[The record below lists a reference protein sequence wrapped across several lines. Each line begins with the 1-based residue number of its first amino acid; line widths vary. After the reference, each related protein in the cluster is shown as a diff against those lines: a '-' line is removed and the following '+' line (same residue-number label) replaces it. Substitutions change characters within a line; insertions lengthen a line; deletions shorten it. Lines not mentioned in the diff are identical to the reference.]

1 MKPFLIQVSFFCCFL
16 FTLPYCTHL
25 KKPAPISVYRACS
38 PQQILSVIR
47 EEGIPSG
54 LKGIAR
60 IKVESPDEKF
70 SMKELVI
77 AKRPD
82 CLRLE
87 TLSPLG
93 HPEFFAVTD
102 GKELFL
108 FSPSEN
114 KFYHGMASPEN
125 ISVFIPLNLRLEEI
139 VSILL
144 GKVSLIDYDTDQAEC
159 QVEGDFYVLRLFTKD
174 GRLKQV
180 LKISLSGQK
189 VVESKTY
196 EREEGLILA
205 VKYGHYESMEGELF
219 PKDISISMPHDKTKV
234 NVRYKKIEFFSEINS
249 TEFRLIPPQGVE
261 VIILE

>member
-1 MKPFLIQVSFFCCFL
+1 MKQFLVRLAILCCFI

-25 KKPAPISVYRACS
+25 KRPAPISVYQTCF
-38 PQQILSVIR
+38 PHQILSMIK
-47 EEGIPSG
+47 ENDTPAG

-60 IKVESPDEKF
+60 FKVESQDEKF
-70 SMKELVI
+70 SVKELVI
-77 AKRPD
+77 AKQPG

-87 TLSPLG
+87 TLNPLG
-93 HPEFFAVTD
+93 QPGFFAVTD

-125 ISVFIPLNLRLEEI
+125 MSVLIPLNLRLEEI

-159 QVEGDFYVLRLFTKD
+159 QAEGDFYVLRLFTKD

-196 EREEGLILA
+196 EEEALILA

-234 NVRYKKIEFFSEINS
+234 NVRYNKIEFFSEINS
-249 TEFRLIPPQGVE
+249 AAFRLIPPQGVE
-261 VIILE
+261 VISLE

>member
-1 MKPFLIQVSFFCCFL
+1 MIEGND
-16 FTLPYCTHL
+16 T
-25 KKPAPISVYRACS
+25 PA
-38 PQQILSVIR
+38 
-47 EEGIPSG
+47 G
-54 LKGIAR
+54 LKGIAK

-70 SMKELVI
+70 SVKELVI
-77 AKRPD
+77 AKRPG

-87 TLSPLG
+87 TLNPLG
-93 HPEFFAVTD
+93 HPAFFAVTD
-102 GKELFL
+102 GKEIFL

-144 GKVSLIDYDTDQAEC
+144 GKVSLIDYDADQAEC
-159 QVEGDFYVLRLFTKD
+159 QVEGDFYVLRLTSED
-174 GRLKQV
+174 GRFKQMLNV
-180 LKISLSGQK
+180 SISKQK

-196 EREEGLILA
+196 EEEALILA

-249 TEFRLIPPQGVE
+249 AEFRLIPPQGVE
-261 VIILE
+261 IISLE

>member
-1 MKPFLIQVSFFCCFL
+1 M
-16 FTLPYCTHL
+16 
-25 KKPAPISVYRACS
+25 
-38 PQQILSVIR
+38 IR

-70 SMKELVI
+70 SVKELVI
-77 AKRPD
+77 AKSPD

-125 ISVFIPLNLRLEEI
+125 ISVFIPLNLKLEEI

-159 QVEGDFYVLRLFTKD
+159 QVEGDFYVLRLSSED
-174 GRLKQV
+174 GRFKQMLKV
-180 LKISLSGQK
+180 SITKQK
-189 VVESKTY
+189 VVESKTC
-196 EREEGLILA
+196 EKEALILA

-234 NVRYKKIEFFSEINS
+234 NVRYKKIEFFSEINPA
-249 TEFRLIPPQGVE
+249 EFRLTPPQGVE
-261 VIILE
+261 VISLE

>member
-1 MKPFLIQVSFFCCFL
+1 MIKEND
-16 FTLPYCTHL
+16 T
-25 KKPAPISVYRACS
+25 PA
-38 PQQILSVIR
+38 
-47 EEGIPSG
+47 G

-60 IKVESPDEKF
+60 FKVESPDEKF
-70 SMKELVI
+70 SVKELVI
-77 AKRPD
+77 AKQPG

-87 TLSPLG
+87 TLNPLG
-93 HPEFFAVTD
+93 QLGFFAVTD

-125 ISVFIPLNLRLEEI
+125 MSVFIPLNLRLEEI

-144 GKVSLIDYDTDQAEC
+144 GNIPLIDYDTDQAEC
-159 QVEGDFYVLRLFTKD
+159 QAEGDFYVLRLFTKD

-180 LKISLSGQK
+180 LKISLSSQK
-189 VVESKTY
+189 VVESETY
-196 EREEGLILA
+196 EEEALILA
-205 VKYGHYESMEGELF
+205 VKYGHYESMEGELV

-249 TEFRLIPPQGVE
+249 AEFRLIPPQGVE
-261 VIILE
+261 VISLE

>member
-1 MKPFLIQVSFFCCFL
+1 MIEGND
-16 FTLPYCTHL
+16 T
-25 KKPAPISVYRACS
+25 PA
-38 PQQILSVIR
+38 
-47 EEGIPSG
+47 G
-54 LKGIAR
+54 LKGIAK

-70 SMKELVI
+70 SVKELVI
-77 AKRPD
+77 AKRPG

-87 TLSPLG
+87 TLNPLG
-93 HPEFFAVTD
+93 HPAFFAVTD
-102 GKELFL
+102 GKEIFL

-144 GKVSLIDYDTDQAEC
+144 GKVSLIDYDADQAEC
-159 QVEGDFYVLRLFTKD
+159 QVEGDFYVLRLTSED
-174 GRLKQV
+174 GRFKQMLNV
-180 LKISLSGQK
+180 SISKQK

-196 EREEGLILA
+196 EEEALILA

-234 NVRYKKIEFFSEINS
+234 NVKYKKIEFFSEINS
-249 TEFRLIPPQGVE
+249 AEFRLIPPQGVE
-261 VIILE
+261 VISLE

>member
-1 MKPFLIQVSFFCCFL
+1 MKQFLVRLAILCCFIS
-16 FTLPYCTHL
+16 TLPYCTHL
-25 KKPAPISVYRACS
+25 KRPAPTSVYQTCF
-38 PQQILSVIR
+38 PHQILSMI
-47 EEGIPSG
+47 EGNDTPAG
-54 LKGIAR
+54 LKGIAK

-70 SMKELVI
+70 SVKELVI
-77 AKRPD
+77 AKRPG

-87 TLSPLG
+87 TLNPLG
-93 HPEFFAVTD
+93 HPAFFAVTD
-102 GKELFL
+102 GKEIFL

-144 GKVSLIDYDTDQAEC
+144 GKVSLIDYDADQAEC
-159 QVEGDFYVLRLFTKD
+159 QVEGDFYVLRLTSED
-174 GRLKQV
+174 GRFKQMLNV
-180 LKISLSGQK
+180 SISKQK

-196 EREEGLILA
+196 EEEALILA

-234 NVRYKKIEFFSEINS
+234 NVKYKKIEFFSEINS
-249 TEFRLIPPQGVE
+249 AEFRLIPPQGVE
-261 VIILE
+261 VISLE